1 MRSIATEFTIDSE
14 QPPLPPTAL
23 GLSLLEIYFAR
34 IYNASLLFHK
44 PILFQQYLEG
54 KIHGALVRAL
64 FALATLYITLY
75 ATGEFSLNYSADKF
89 F

>member
-1 MRSIATEFTIDSE
+1 MRSIATESIIETK

-44 PILFQQYLEG
+44 PILFQDYLEG
-54 KIHGALVRAL
+54 KIHGALLRAL
-64 FALATLYITLY
+64 FALATLYIILFVNW
-75 ATGEFSLNYSADKF
+75 ELCLKEPS
-89 F
+89 

>member
-1 MRSIATEFTIDSE
+1 MRSIATESTIE
-14 QPPLPPTAL
+14 TKQPALPPTAL

-44 PILFQQYLEG
+44 PILFQEYLDG
-54 KIHGALVRAL
+54 KIHGALLKAL

-75 ATGEFSLNYSADKF
+75 AKGEFSFLYSS
-89 F
+89 

>member
-1 MRSIATEFTIDSE
+1 MRSIATESTINTN

-44 PILFQQYLEG
+44 PLLFQVYLEG
-54 KIHGALVRAL
+54 KIHGALLKAL
-64 FALATLYITLY
+64 FALATLYVTLY
-75 ATGEFSLNYSADKF
+75 AIGELFLSYSADK
-89 F
+89 